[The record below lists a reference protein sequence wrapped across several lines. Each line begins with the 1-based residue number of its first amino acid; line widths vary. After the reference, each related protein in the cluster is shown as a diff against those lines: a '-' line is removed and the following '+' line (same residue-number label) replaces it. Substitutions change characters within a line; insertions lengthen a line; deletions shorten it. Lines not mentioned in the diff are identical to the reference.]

1 MTKKREERITMKKEM
16 QLEFDAN
23 SENEALARI
32 VIAAFVTSLDPT
44 LDEIQDIK
52 TAVSEAVTN
61 AIIHGYQKRDGKV
74 CMKAMLEDN
83 RLEIEITDKGIG
95 IENVALAMQPLYTS
109 KPEEERSGMGFSFME
124 AFMDNL
130 DVTSKTGEGTTV
142 HMEKYLNKTKMG

>member
-1 MTKKREERITMKKEM
+1 MKKEM

-23 SENEALARI
+23 SENEALARV

-74 CMKAMLEDN
+74 CMKAVLEDN
-83 RLEIEITDKGIG
+83 RLEVEITDKGIG

-142 HMEKYLNKTKMG
+142 HMEKYLNKAKMG